1 MGERIE
7 KFKSALLSIQNR
19 VCKLQQDL
27 VSKEDYINYLEK
39 EIIIRDKD
47 LDPLRLEISNLKK
60 QLEKTI
66 QDSINQ
72 ENYIDYLEKWLAF
85 FQDEIDCFSRKLEKL
100 YIENT
105 KNLIL
110 PTEYNNNISGF
121 EQELREGRDMDQ
133 QPGSPRTLSLPENQ
147 ATIQNNRIRREIDNI
162 RQYFQSPIT
171 IAPTINGIEDY
182 LNIISDAGN
191 RFEKLVLQI
200 YPQANARAINTKN

>member
-133 QPGSPRTLSLPENQ
+133 QPGSPEHYLFLKIKPRSKIIEFGERLITL
-147 ATIQNNRIRREIDNI
+147 DNI
-162 RQYFQSPIT
+162 FRVQ
-171 IAPTINGIEDY
+171 
-182 LNIISDAGN
+182 
-191 RFEKLVLQI
+191 LQ
-200 YPQANARAINTKN
+200 